1 MLNKKGRN
9 YYVWFGSYAL
19 LIVLSI
25 LVNLIGYFVSIRI
38 VREELLKNNSSAL
51 EQVQQSCDNYLT
63 DMKNTAQSLYF
74 NSDASSIQFPDY
86 LDPQL
91 RQGAI
96 DNTVAQI
103 RRYLESYHVIYDAK
117 LLIKSQQL
125 CVGADGA
132 LSIDDAFARGYS
144 AYYASQAEWTADV
157 FNAENGRF
165 KILEQE
171 GKPRRLLYMETSRK
185 EHPDYGGVVQ
195 NPDYKMAVIL
205 EVNYNLLNERL
216 REYKDSWENDFY
228 IISNADVI
236 AFGTAAGSE
245 LSLSRDSDGGVN
257 IESLDSGRT
266 LVSRPSNIGD
276 ITYICS
282 IANEA
287 YMGRLY
293 LVTGAFVA
301 SYLLCTLLCGA
312 LAVWFSR
319 RNWAQ
324 QVIMET
330 KLSDKDSRLRE
341 NLLSQ
346 ILLGQVKFGSGRLLT
361 MLENDLPLVGK
372 YFAVVLFEPL
382 ADQPDGT
389 PREPLPETVTTI
401 FTRLVRE
408 SATVQHCRIGSAQA
422 CVLCFFEERRSVSYL
437 VEKVKAVQEFL
448 GQSGPFLAS
457 ISQLTD
463 DVSQLALLYEQAADL
478 MGYEFLENDQT
489 VFVYHDEVH
498 STGQY
503 TYDADMEKQLSQ
515 LLLVGDEKGAQTCIR
530 AIVEEH
536 VKRKNTP
543 VSLLRILLM
552 ELVGTLLRAAAQFD
566 KDETLDYRPLY
577 EAVMQMVN
585 IRQLSGI
592 VEQICTFAGQ
602 LCALSETN
610 KETFV
615 MQRSQSV
622 QQYVQENYADNNLNV
637 NIIAEHFGITP
648 SYMSRCFKEETG
660 ETLTDYIV
668 RFRIEKAKLLLRGFD
683 KNVSQ
688 IAAAVGFGSSAV
700 FIRAFK
706 RYEGITPTQFRS
718 YFTGGKNE
726 A

>member
-25 LVNLIGYFVSIRI
+25 LINLIGYFVSIRI

-74 NSDASSIQFPDY
+74 NSDASSIQFPDN

-91 RQGAI
+91 RQRSIA
-96 DNTVAQI
+96 NTVAQI

-117 LLIKSQQL
+117 LLIKSQGL
-125 CVGADGA
+125 CVGADGSG
-132 LSIDDAFARGYS
+132 SIDSVFTQNYS
-144 AYYASQAEWTADV
+144 GYYASQAEWAADV

-165 KILEQE
+165 KILEAE
-171 GKPRRLLYMETSRK
+171 GKPRRLLYLQTSVQ

-245 LSLSRDSDGGVN
+245 LSIRRDGGKLNVK
-257 IESLDSGRT
+257 SLDSGRT

-293 LVTGAFVA
+293 LVTGAFMA

-324 QVIMET
+324 QVRMET
-330 KLSDKDSRLRE
+330 KLSDKDDRLRE

-346 ILLGQVKFGSGRLLT
+346 ILLGQMKFGNGRLLT
-361 MLENDLPLVGK
+361 MVENDLPLVGK

-382 ADQPDGT
+382 GDQPDGT
-389 PREPLPETVTTI
+389 PREPLPETVTAI
-401 FTRLVRE
+401 FARLVRD
-408 SATVQHCRIGSAQA
+408 SATVQRCHIGSAQA

-437 VEKVKAVQEFL
+437 VEKVKAVQDFL
-448 GQSGPFLAS
+448 GQDGPFLAS

-463 DVSQLALLYEQAADL
+463 DVSQLPLLYEQAADL
-478 MGYEFLENDQT
+478 MGYEFLENGQT
-489 VFVYHDEVH
+489 VFVYHDEMH
-498 STGQY
+498 ATGQY

-515 LLLVGDEKGAQTCIR
+515 LLLVGDEKGVQTCIR
-530 AIVEEH
+530 SIVEEH
-536 VKRKNTP
+536 VKKKKTP

-566 KDETLDYRPLY
+566 KDEALDYRPLY

-585 IRQLSGI
+585 VRQLDGI
-592 VEQICTFAGQ
+592 VEQLCAFASQ

-622 QQYVQENYADNNLNV
+622 QQYVQENYTDNNLNV

-668 RFRIEKAKLLLRGFD
+668 RFRIEKAKLLLRGFE

-718 YFTGGKNE
+718 YFTGGKTE

>member
-25 LVNLIGYFVSIRI
+25 LINLIGYFVSIRI

-74 NSDASSIQFPDY
+74 NSDASSIQFPDN

-91 RQGAI
+91 RQRSIA
-96 DNTVAQI
+96 NTVAQI

-117 LLIKSQQL
+117 LLIKSQGL
-125 CVGADGA
+125 CVGADGSG
-132 LSIDDAFARGYS
+132 SIDSVFTQNYS
-144 AYYASQAEWTADV
+144 GYYASQAEWAADV

-165 KILEQE
+165 KILEAE
-171 GKPRRLLYMETSRK
+171 GKPRRLLYLQTSVQ

-245 LSLSRDSDGGVN
+245 LSIRRDGGKLNVK
-257 IESLDSGRT
+257 SLDSGRT

-293 LVTGAFVA
+293 LVTGAFMA

-324 QVIMET
+324 QVRMET
-330 KLSDKDSRLRE
+330 KLSDKDGRLRE

-346 ILLGQVKFGSGRLLT
+346 ILLGQMKFGNGRLLT
-361 MLENDLPLVGK
+361 MVENDLPLVGK

-382 ADQPDGT
+382 GDQPDGT
-389 PREPLPETVTTI
+389 PREPLPETVTAI
-401 FTRLVRE
+401 FARLVRD
-408 SATVQHCRIGSAQA
+408 SATVQRCHIGSAQA

-437 VEKVKAVQEFL
+437 VEKVKAVQDFL
-448 GQSGPFLAS
+448 GQDGPFLAS

-463 DVSQLALLYEQAADL
+463 DVSQLPLLYEQAADL
-478 MGYEFLENDQT
+478 MGYEFLENGQT
-489 VFVYHDEVH
+489 VFVYHDEMH
-498 STGQY
+498 ATGQY

-515 LLLVGDEKGAQTCIR
+515 LLLVGDEKGVQTCIR
-530 AIVEEH
+530 SIVEEH
-536 VKRKNTP
+536 VKKKKTP

-566 KDETLDYRPLY
+566 KDEALDYRPLY

-585 IRQLSGI
+585 VRQLDGI
-592 VEQICTFAGQ
+592 VEQLCAFASQ

-622 QQYVQENYADNNLNV
+622 QQYVQENYTDNNLNV

-668 RFRIEKAKLLLRGFD
+668 RFRIEKAKLLLRGFE

-718 YFTGGKNE
+718 YFTGGKTE